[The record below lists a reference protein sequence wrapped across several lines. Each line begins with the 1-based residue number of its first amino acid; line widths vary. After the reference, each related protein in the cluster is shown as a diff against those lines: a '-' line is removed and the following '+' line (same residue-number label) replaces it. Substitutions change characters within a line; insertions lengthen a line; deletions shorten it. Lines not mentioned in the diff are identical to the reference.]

1 MKLKNIISMCLG
13 VILTSSIFLTPIN
26 IKANAAVSVN
36 ASAGTVYVGDSV
48 TFTVSA
54 SGAGTITVSGAAN
67 ASLWME
73 NNSESFTV
81 TAGSVGSLTVSASGV
96 LASFDDGND
105 YNVSDSVT
113 VNVIARPTT
122 NNSTTNNA
130 TSNNVTN
137 NTQQSTGETQT
148 PTTDNDTKEETKTLS
163 SDSSLKSL
171 SVSEGSLS
179 PTFKAGTTSYKVSL
193 PAGTSSIKV
202 SGSAN
207 DASASVSG
215 TGEKKLKSGNNTISI
230 VVTAEDGSTT
240 TYKIEVYVDE
250 KPLTTTKFN
259 GEEFN
264 VPASSEGAAKLSK
277 AFSETKIKMN
287 DVEVPAWKAESL
299 GITLVYLEKDGKANY
314 YIYDEQT
321 QQVTSIYEPISIL
334 GQNLIKVDVPSELQS
349 RTGMKFQEVEVDGI
363 KFSGWVFED
372 KKYENY
378 ALIYVMSE
386 GGNYQYYLYEKTQNT
401 LQLYMNTAAISQEE
415 YDAYVKKMENRQNT
429 NMMIIFGLSGLS
441 VVLAGLCVFA
451 FTRKKTTSYKK
462 YDKISMKQRPLTKGE
477 HMEVDGLKEVHQ
489 DEEENS

>member
-13 VILTSSIFLTPIN
+13 VILTCTIFLTPIN

-113 VNVIARPTT
+113 VNVIARPTV
-122 NNSTTNNA
+122 NNNN
-130 TSNNVTN
+130 NNNINNNNNNNN
-137 NTQQSTGETQT
+137 NTQKPIENT
-148 PTTDNDTKEETKTLS
+148 PVENDPVEETKILS

-179 PTFKAGTTSYKVSL
+179 PTFQAGTTSYKVSL
-193 PAGTSSIKV
+193 AAGTSSIKV
-202 SGSAN
+202 NASAN

-259 GEEFN
+259 GEELN

-287 DVEVPAWKAESL
+287 DVEIPAWKAESL

-321 QQVTSIYEPISIL
+321 QQVTSIYEPISVL
-334 GQNLIKVDVPSELQS
+334 GQNLIKVDVPSKLQS

-363 KFSGWVFED
+363 KFTGWVFED

-378 ALIYVMSE
+378 VLIYVMSE

-401 LQLYMNTAAISQEE
+401 LQLYMNTALISQEE
-415 YDAYVKKMENRQNT
+415 YEAYVKKMEKRQNT
-429 NMMIIFGLSGLS
+429 NMMIIFGLGGLS
-441 VVLAGLCVFA
+441 VVLAGLCVFV
-451 FTRKKTTSYKK
+451 FTRKKITSYKK
-462 YDKISMKQRPLTKGE
+462 FDKISTDHRPLTKGE
-477 HMEVDGLKEVHQ
+477 HMEVDGLKDVYQ